1 MHMVNLVYKMPVK
14 FITSKILLTVS
25 LVLLCGISMAGQYN
39 LLDIKEGLYSYSDYT
54 TPKNRGLMMLI
65 EVKDLR
71 PEAQK
76 KGGILDDQ
84 CIDANFVRPIHEMV
98 RDIFIKEMQRNGMI
112 TLIQPTPENA
122 DYRLTLEILSFYGG
136 TQDREKGNAVKQW
149 FVPKLAIGIC
159 TFKVILK
166 DHSGKVLTNVDYSTS
181 SELEMARMTNYQ
193 KGAVKSVGM
202 ALREAVAQIQSE
214 IDNRIPTRR

>member
-1 MHMVNLVYKMPVK
+1 MPVK
-14 FITSKILLTVS
+14 FSTSKILL
-25 LVLLCGISMAGQYN
+25 LLSFLFICGISLAGQYDF
-39 LLDIKEGLYSYSDYT
+39 LDSKEGIYSFSDYT
-54 TPKNRGLMMLI
+54 TPKNRGVMILI
-65 EVKDLR
+65 EVTDIR

-84 CIDANFVRPIHEMV
+84 CIDAWFKRPVNEMI
-98 RDIFIKEMQRNGMI
+98 RSIFIKEMQRNGMI
-112 TLIQPTPENA
+112 PLIQPNSENA
-122 DYRLTLEILSFYGG
+122 DYHLTLEIISFYGG

-149 FVPKLAIGIC
+149 FVPKLAVGLC

-166 DHSGKVLTNVDYSTS
+166 DRSGKVLTNVDYSTS

-193 KGAVKSVGM
+193 KGAVKSLGM

-214 IDNRIPTRR
+214 VDNRIPTRR